1 MFAVTPWVPK
11 LVLVLILYLI
21 LNKYFAVL
29 MLGGLAYWY
38 LRKEPKKADA
48 ADASGDEAKGAGGV
62 DAADATASALAATDK
77 GRKSSDKKNIKSK
90 DQKAAADK
98 KDD

>member
-48 ADASGDEAKGAGGV
+48 AASGDEAKGAGGV